1 MAEPQEI
8 GRLTFSEAE
17 IRRFA
22 QAYDPRP
29 AHVDAVV
36 AGASAIGAL
45 TASPW
50 HPVMA
55 WMGFFVR
62 GETAR
67 GDGTE
72 AHPGVV
78 AGVGIGFGFKDLRWS
93 QPVRAGDTVVF
104 RTEILSRRPSKNRPG
119 WSVFHR
125 RNTAH
130 TAEGA
135 EVLSFELHHMAP
147 DPAPDPTLDPTLAAD
162 AGPPP
167 APAG

>member
-1 MAEPQEI
+1 MAEPEEI
-8 GRLTFSEAE
+8 GRLTFTEAD
-17 IRRFA
+17 ILRFA

-29 AHVDAVV
+29 AHAD
-36 AGASAIGAL
+36 GAAALASSAGAL

-55 WMGFFVR
+55 WMGCFVR
-62 GETAR
+62 GEAAH
-67 GDGTE
+67 GDAGE
-72 AHPGVV
+72 EHPGVV
-78 AGVGIGFGFKDLRWS
+78 SGVGIGFGFKHMRWS
-93 QPVRAGDTVVF
+93 QPVRAGDTLVF

-147 DPAPDPTLDPTLAAD
+147 DPTHATD
-162 AGPPP
+162 
-167 APAG
+167 PAG